1 METAPLLS
9 TQALSSVLAGRT
21 LALVIECPA
30 LETIPG
36 KTQIL
41 SEILLRFSPRI
52 VTRSGSV
59 GSASGSALW
68 FFLDVSSNASWI
80 ERTFGNEVRLVEAV
94 LKTLGSLDHHARVA
108 IADTPQAAQAFAVQ
122 HGFWISAPGSTRR
135 DLDRL
140 PLSSLLHLEGV
151 NAWTHSSRVDA
162 IANFF
167 ALLGFTTL
175 GHLAS
180 FTEASFHER
189 WGELGAKVYRR
200 LQGAA
205 SLDPQPIAPFLP
217 TDPLKAFVHLDY
229 PVTIVSLLLHEVE
242 NAMKTLFAR
251 LEGRRL
257 IVRRL
262 RVCLRCEYS
271 NHEHVFTIEPSA
283 PTRELRFF
291 RLLLENRLDR
301 IELLNPIQDLEIE
314 IDPLPENERQ
324 DGFHDRAAA
333 DQTKLALLTSLLA
346 QEGATA
352 GFASIEDDVWPENT
366 WVMNPD
372 STKLKPSHRLVELA
386 QGGELNESERPS
398 RCELAQGELDETGF
412 APKFHYALAL
422 EKAPRP
428 ALLLRKPRVM
438 ESQEL
443 SQLQFYSGRPI
454 ERIEH
459 SWWEGRAGP
468 PGTPSLGERRD
479 YYIACDRHG
488 RNLWLYQDQKSE
500 QFFLHGAF
508 D

>member
-1 METAPLLS
+1 M
-9 TQALSSVLAGRT
+9 
-21 LALVIECPA
+21 PA
-30 LETIPG
+30 TVEPSRNNGLPG
-36 KTQIL
+36 KIQIL
-41 SEILLRFSPRI
+41 SEILLRFSPRLSS
-52 VTRSGSV
+52 RSGATSQ
-59 GSASGSALW
+59 GRSSSQLW
-68 FFLDVSSNASWI
+68 FFLDISSNAAWI
-80 ERTFGNEVRLVEAV
+80 ERTYGNEVKFVEAV

-122 HGFWISAPGSTRR
+122 HGFWISNPGRTKA

-140 PLSSLLHLEGV
+140 PLSSILQLEGLH
-151 NAWTHSSRVDA
+151 AWSHPSRVEA

-167 ALLGFTTL
+167 ALLGLRTI
-175 GHLAS
+175 GDLAS
-180 FTEASFHER
+180 FTESSFHER

-200 LQGAA
+200 LQGLAR
-205 SLDPQPIAPFLP
+205 LDLQPIEPFVP
-217 TDPLKAFVHLDY
+217 TDALKAFVHLDY
-229 PVTIVSLLLHEVE
+229 PVSIVSLLLHEVE
-242 NAMKTLFAR
+242 SAMKTLFAR

-271 NHEHVFTIEPSA
+271 GHEHVFTIEPST
-283 PTRELRFF
+283 PTREIRFF

-301 IELLNPIQDLEIE
+301 IELLNPIKDLELE

-324 DGFHDRAAA
+324 ESFHDRAAE

-352 GFASIEDDVWPENT
+352 GFASIQDDVWPEHT
-366 WVMNPD
+366 WILNREALSSKKVYEPLAKTLNALIGSAD
-372 STKLKPSHRLVELA
+372 PSENRIEDV
-386 QGGELNESERPS
+386 RPLG
-398 RCELAQGELDETGF
+398 LAQGELDETGF
-412 APKFHYALAL
+412 APKFHYASELT
-422 EKAPRP
+422 KAPRP
-428 ALLLRKPRVM
+428 ALLLRKPRPI
-438 ESQEL
+438 EAQEL

-468 PGTPSLGERRD
+468 PGTPSPGERRD

-488 RNLWLYQDQKSE
+488 RNLWLFQDQESE
-500 QFFLHGAF
+500 KFFLHGAF

>member
-1 METAPLLS
+1 M
-9 TQALSSVLAGRT
+9 
-21 LALVIECPA
+21 IECEK
-30 LETIPG
+30 LESIPG
-36 KTQIL
+36 KMQIL
-41 SEILLRFSPRI
+41 SEILLRFSPRLSC
-52 VTRSGSV
+52 RDGSASV
-59 GSASGSALW
+59 GTRTSASASGSSKLW
-68 FFLDVSSNASWI
+68 FFLDISSNTSWI

-122 HGFWISAPGSTRR
+122 HGFWISTPGRTRI

-140 PLSSLLHLEGV
+140 PLSSILHLEGLHE
-151 NAWTHSSRVDA
+151 WSHPSRVDA

-167 ALLGFTTL
+167 SLLGFRTL
-175 GHLAS
+175 REIAP
-180 FTEASFHER
+180 FTESSFHER

-200 LQGAA
+200 LQGNA
-205 SLDPQPIAPFLP
+205 SLDAQPIEPFVP
-217 TDPLKAFVHLDY
+217 TDALKAFVHLDY
-229 PVTIVSLLLHEVE
+229 PVSIVSLLLHEVE
-242 NAMKTLFAR
+242 STIKTLFAR

-271 NHEHVFTIEPSA
+271 NHEHVFTIEPST
-283 PTRELRFF
+283 PTREIRFF

-301 IELLNPIQDLEIE
+301 IELLNPIKDLEIE

-324 DGFHDRAAA
+324 DSFHDRAAA

-352 GFASIEDDVWPENT
+352 GFASLQDDVWPEHT
-366 WVMNPD
+366 WIMNREAVSPKQNVYTPTRVPAEPERSD
-372 STKLKPSHRLVELA
+372 SDSRPLGLA
-386 QGGELNESERPS
+386 QGD
-398 RCELAQGELDETGF
+398 LDETGF
-412 APKFHYALAL
+412 APKFHYAAAL

-428 ALLLRKPRVM
+428 ALLLRKPRPI
-438 ESQEL
+438 EAQEL

-468 PGTPSLGERRD
+468 PETPSLGERRD

-488 RNLWLYQDQKSE
+488 RNLWLFQDQQSE
-500 QFFLHGAF
+500 KFFLHGAF

>member
-1 METAPLLS
+1 MA
-9 TQALSSVLAGRT
+9 ARGRT
-21 LALVIECPA
+21 LALVIDCA
-30 LETIPG
+30 KLESIPG
-36 KTQIL
+36 KVQIL

-52 VTRSGSV
+52 STRQSDSTSGAPSK
-59 GSASGSALW
+59 LW
-68 FFLDVSSNASWI
+68 FFLDISSNASWI

-122 HGFWISAPGSTRR
+122 HGFWISTPGRTRI

-140 PLSSLLHLEGV
+140 PLSSLLHLEGLHE
-151 NAWTHSSRVDA
+151 WSHPSRVDA

-167 ALLGFTTL
+167 ALLGFRTL
-175 GHLAS
+175 GELAS
-180 FTEASFHER
+180 FTESSFHER

-200 LQGAA
+200 LQGNA
-205 SLDPQPIAPFLP
+205 SLDAQPIEPFVP
-217 TDPLKAFVHLDY
+217 TDALKAFVHLDY
-229 PVTIVSLLLHEVE
+229 PVSIVSLLLHEVE
-242 NAMKTLFAR
+242 SAMKTLFAR

-271 NHEHVFTIEPSA
+271 NHEHVFTIEPST
-283 PTRELRFF
+283 PTREIRFF

-301 IELLNPIQDLEIE
+301 IELLNPIKDLEIE

-324 DGFHDRAAA
+324 DSFHDRASA

-346 QEGATA
+346 QEGASA
-352 GFASIEDDVWPENT
+352 GFASLQDDVWPEHT
-366 WVMNPD
+366 WIMNRETP
-372 STKLKPSHRLVELA
+372 SMKQNVYAPKLKSGASTTEGAAGSLTGNLESEETRPLGLA
-386 QGGELNESERPS
+386 QGD
-398 RCELAQGELDETGF
+398 LDETGF
-412 APKFHYALAL
+412 APKFHYAAAL
-422 EKAPRP
+422 GKAPRP
-428 ALLLRKPRVM
+428 ALLLRKPRPI
-438 ESQEL
+438 ETQEL

-468 PGTPSLGERRD
+468 PGTPNLGERRD

-488 RNLWLYQDQKSE
+488 RNLWLFQDQQSE
-500 QFFLHGAF
+500 KFFLHGAF